1 MHDTN
6 INQKITA
13 VVRRR
18 IKAGATVGSLVW
30 GAFAG
35 RLGVNFTLVTAG
47 IGLIISLAAEF
58 LFPLRGCE
66 SLDLTPAVHCPEP
79 GLLSRRVYFR

>member
-18 IKAGATVGSLVW
+18 IKAGSEALFEVLMQEFM
-30 GAFAG
+30 AFA
-35 RLGVNFTLVTAG
+35 LKQ
-47 IGLIISLAAEF
+47 
-58 LFPLRGCE
+58 
-66 SLDLTPAVHCPEP
+66 P
-79 GLLSRRVYFR
+79 GHLSINVIRPSQGSHD